1 MEETGNVKALEK
13 ALCVLDAVRDAD
25 SPLGV
30 NEIAKICGMSAATV
44 YRMLRTMR
52 SHGWV
57 YQDENEKYTVGYKIS
72 LATCGTSFRLAMR
85 ETAYHVMARLSE
97 SEHEAMN
104 LVVRDPDKCYILG
117 QSRTTKIV
125 DYVPPV
131 GTVLPLHAS
140 ACGKILLSEIKEP
153 MLGEILDS
161 IDYKRM
167 TASTIC
173 SKEEFM
179 KELAAV
185 RERGFA
191 LDAHESQEEGFC
203 IAVPVRAAKGA
214 ARGGGCGAGEGEIIA
229 ALSFSGF
236 IGQKTVGE
244 IDHYVKLLHGAS
256 AEITARLFDTGNG
269 TEE

>member
-1 MEETGNVKALEK
+1 M
-13 ALCVLDAVRDAD
+13 C
-25 SPLGV
+25 
-30 NEIAKICGMSAATV
+30 AA
-44 YRMLRTMR
+44 
-52 SHGWV
+52 
-57 YQDENEKYTVGYKIS
+57 
-72 LATCGTSFRLAMR
+72 RLA
-85 ETAYHVMARLSE
+85 EEAE
-97 SEHEAMN
+97 SGAAD
-104 LVVRDPDKCYILG
+104 VR
-117 QSRTTKIV
+117 SV
-125 DYVPPV
+125 
-131 GTVLPLHAS
+131 
-140 ACGKILLSEIKEP
+140 
-153 MLGEILDS
+153 
-161 IDYKRM
+161 
-167 TASTIC
+167 
-173 SKEEFM
+173 

-214 ARGGGCGAGEGEIIA
+214 ARGGGRGAGEGEIIA

>member
-1 MEETGNVKALEK
+1 MCSLTR
-13 ALCVLDAVRDAD
+13 CVTRTVRSA
-25 SPLGV
+25 S
-30 NEIAKICGMSAATV
+30 NEIAKICGVSAATV
-44 YRMLRTMR
+44 YRMSRPDGALTAGYMR
-52 SHGWV
+52 RGRGNIQSDTRIPRDFR
-57 YQDENEKYTVGYKIS
+57 DELPPS
-72 LATCGTSFRLAMR
+72 AMR

-191 LDAHESQEEGFC
+191 LDAHEWQAGGGLLPV
-203 IAVPVRAAKGA
+203 AVPVRAAKGA
-214 ARGGGCGAGEGEIIA
+214 ARGGGRGAGEGEIIA
-229 ALSFSGF
+229 ALSFYRVYQGRRRSG
-236 IGQKTVGE
+236 
-244 IDHYVKLLHGAS
+244 
-256 AEITARLFDTGNG
+256 R
-269 TEE
+269 

>member
-1 MEETGNVKALEK
+1 M
-13 ALCVLDAVRDAD
+13 
-25 SPLGV
+25 
-30 NEIAKICGMSAATV
+30 
-44 YRMLRTMR
+44 
-52 SHGWV
+52 
-57 YQDENEKYTVGYKIS
+57 
-72 LATCGTSFRLAMR
+72 
-85 ETAYHVMARLSE
+85 
-97 SEHEAMN
+97 
-104 LVVRDPDKCYILG
+104 
-117 QSRTTKIV
+117 
-125 DYVPPV
+125 
-131 GTVLPLHAS
+131 
-140 ACGKILLSEIKEP
+140 SEIKEP

-214 ARGGGCGAGEGEIIA
+214 ARGGGRGTGEGEIIA